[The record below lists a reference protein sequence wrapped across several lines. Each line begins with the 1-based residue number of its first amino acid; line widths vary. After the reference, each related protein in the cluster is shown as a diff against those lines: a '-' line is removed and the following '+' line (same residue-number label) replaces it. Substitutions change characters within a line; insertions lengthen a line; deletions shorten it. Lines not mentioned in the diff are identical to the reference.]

1 MVDKRV
7 LSLGA
12 GVQSSVMA
20 LMLSTRPTPLSKL
33 GYKPPDYA
41 IFADTGY
48 EPQAVYDH
56 LDWLKYKLR
65 FPLHIVQ
72 SGNLR
77 DNVYEGKN
85 IRGEDFIEVPFY
97 TLHEDGKKGMLKRY
111 CTSVY
116 KIQPI
121 VQCIR
126 KQEGVGY
133 HKGFP
138 KMREIFMYLGIS
150 YDEAERMSDSRI
162 KWIVNQY
169 PLVDA
174 KLTRQD
180 CIDWFKVRWPDREL
194 PRSACVICPYRRN
207 AEWMKLS
214 EEERQEAVRFDE
226 VLRNLPNKHGYT
238 YFLHENREPIGNVF
252 DKLEEGGVESP
263 FVEECE
269 GFCGL

>member
-20 LMLSTRPTPLSKL
+20 LMLSTRPTPLTKA

-41 IFADTGY
+41 IFADTGW
-48 EPQAVYDH
+48 ESQAVYDH
-56 LDWLKYKLR
+56 LDWLQYKLR
-65 FPLHIVQ
+65 FPLHRVQ

-77 DNVYEGKN
+77 DNAYAGKN
-85 IRGEDFIEVPFY
+85 IRGENFMEIPLF
-97 TLHEDGKKGMLKRY
+97 TLHSSGKKGMMRRY
-111 CTSVY
+111 CTSIY
-116 KIQPI
+116 KIKPI

-126 KQEGVGY
+126 EQEGVGY
-133 HKGFP
+133 NKGFP
-138 KMREIFMYLGIS
+138 KIREIFMYIGIS
-150 YDEAERMSDSRI
+150 YDEAERMSDSKI

-174 KLTRQD
+174 GLTRQD

-207 AEWMKLS
+207 AEWMRLS
-214 EEERQEAVRFDE
+214 EQERDDAISFDE
-226 VLRNLPNKHGYT
+226 RLRELPSGEGYT
-238 YFLHENREPIGNVF
+238 YYLHENREPLADVF
-252 DKLEEGGVESP
+252 DKLDSDGVESP